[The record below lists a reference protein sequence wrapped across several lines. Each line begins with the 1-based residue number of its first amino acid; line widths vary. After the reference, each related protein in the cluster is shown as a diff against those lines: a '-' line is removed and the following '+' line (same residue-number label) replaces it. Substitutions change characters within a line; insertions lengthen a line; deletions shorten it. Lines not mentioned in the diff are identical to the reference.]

1 MSRPRRGGPSSGA
14 ADRRGP
20 SRRGA
25 TAPATEQLATLRVE
39 GIAGGGD
46 GVARLDGMATFV
58 PRTAPGDVVQAA
70 VAVHGRMARGRMLQL
85 LEASPVRVEPGCPHY
100 AGDLCGGCQLQHLAP
115 EAQQAARTRLV
126 AEALARIGK
135 RRVDP
140 PPLVT
145 GAEWGY
151 RGRITVAL
159 RRRGGR
165 WRGGFHPY
173 DDPSRIFD
181 LRQCAIADPRLMHV
195 WERLRALLAVAA
207 LPEADTLRLGLRLAP
222 RGLDVAPAR
231 EAPTGEGPTGVVLVV
246 EGGERWAASA
256 AWGREVLGALPEV
269 LACWW
274 RPEGRPEAICVA
286 ERAGEATAVA
296 MAFAQVHA
304 PLADRL
310 RDEVARVVLAS
321 GARTVVDAY
330 AGVGRLAV
338 RLQAAGVGGVAIEAD
353 RVGADAART
362 ALARPAGTGAGRPP
376 WRVETALVEEALT
389 AALPAEAVVVNPP
402 RRGVAPAVCDQLEAA
417 ATRGTR
423 LLLYVSCDPATL
435 ARDLVRLP
443 GWRIADMTCFDL
455 FPQTAHVET
464 VCVLQPEGA

>member
-1 MSRPRRGGPSSGA
+1 MPHA
-14 ADRRGP
+14 A
-20 SRRGA
+20 
-25 TAPATEQLATLRVE
+25 EQLATLRVE
-39 GIAGGGD
+39 GIASGGD

-70 VAVHGRMARGRMLQL
+70 VAVQGRMARGRVLQL
-85 LEASPVRVEPGCPHY
+85 LESSPARVEPGCPHY
-100 AGDLCGGCQLQHLAP
+100 VGDLCGGCQLQHLAP
-115 EAQQAARTRLV
+115 EAQQEARTRLV

-135 RRVDP
+135 RRVAP

-173 DDPSRIFD
+173 ADPSRIFE
-181 LRQCAIADPRLMHV
+181 LRHCAIAHPRLMTV

-207 LPEADTLRLGLRLAP
+207 LPDADALRLGLRVAARRHDVAP
-222 RGLDVAPAR
+222 RGEAPAE
-231 EAPTGEGPTGVVLVV
+231 EASTGVVLVI
-246 EGGERWAASA
+246 EGGERWAAAA
-256 AWGREVLGALPEV
+256 AWGREVLGAIPEV

-274 RPEGRPEAICVA
+274 RPEGRGEALCVA
-286 ERAGEATAVA
+286 ERAGEETAVT
-296 MAFAQVHA
+296 MAFAQVHPA
-304 PLADRL
+304 LADRL

-353 RVGADAART
+353 HAGADAARA
-362 ALARPAGTGAGRPP
+362 ALARTAGTGAGAAP
-376 WRVETALVEEALT
+376 WRVETALVEEALA

-402 RRGVAPAVCDQLEAA
+402 RRGVAPGVCEQLEAA
-417 ATRGTR
+417 VAHGTR
-423 LLLYVSCDPATL
+423 LVVYVSCDPATL

-443 GWRIADMTCFDL
+443 GWRITDVTCFDL

>member
-1 MSRPRRGGPSSGA
+1 MPQA
-14 ADRRGP
+14 A
-20 SRRGA
+20 
-25 TAPATEQLATLRVE
+25 EQLATLRIE
-39 GIAGGGD
+39 GIASGGD

-70 VAVHGRMARGRMLQL
+70 VAVHGRMARGRVLQL
-85 LEASPVRVEPGCPHY
+85 LEPSPVRVEPRCPHY
-100 AGDLCGGCQLQHLAP
+100 AGDKCGGCQLQHLAP
-115 EAQQAARTRLV
+115 EAQQVARTRLV
-126 AEALARIGK
+126 ADALARIGK
-135 RRVDP
+135 RRVAP

-151 RGRITVAL
+151 RGRITMAL

-173 DDPSRIFD
+173 DDPSRIFE
-181 LRQCAIADPRLMHV
+181 LHQCAIAHPRLMAV
-195 WERLRALLAVAA
+195 WDRVRALLAVAA
-207 LPEADTLRLGLRLAP
+207 LPEADALRLGMRMAT
-222 RGLDVAPAR
+222 RRQDVAPFG
-231 EAPTGEGPTGVVLVV
+231 EAPSGEGATGVVLVV
-246 EGGERWAASA
+246 EGGTRWAASA
-256 AWGREVLGALPEV
+256 AWGRDVLGAVPEV

-274 RPEGRPEAICVA
+274 RPEGGGAPLCVA
-286 ERAGEATAVA
+286 ERAGEETAVA
-296 MAFAQVHA
+296 TAFAQVH
-304 PLADRL
+304 PSLADRL

-353 RVGADAART
+353 RAGADAARA
-362 ALARPAGTGAGRPP
+362 ALARPFGTGAERAP
-376 WRVETALVEEALT
+376 WRVETALVEEALA

-402 RRGVAPAVCDQLEAA
+402 RRGVAPAVCERLEAA
-417 ATRGTR
+417 AAHGTR
-423 LLLYVSCDPATL
+423 LVVYVSCDPATL

-443 GWRIADMTCFDL
+443 GWRIADLTCFDL